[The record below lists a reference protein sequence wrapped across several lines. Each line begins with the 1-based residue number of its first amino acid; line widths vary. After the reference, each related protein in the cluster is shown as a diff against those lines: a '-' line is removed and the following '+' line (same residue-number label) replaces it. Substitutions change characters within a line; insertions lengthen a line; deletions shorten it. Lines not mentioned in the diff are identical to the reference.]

1 MKEQSIPVP
10 PVVSIVAACYNEAEN
25 LPEFVRRIRLAMR
38 QMPESWEIILVD
50 DGSIDHSWQVI
61 EQLRAEDPRVIG
73 LRLSRNFSHQN
84 ALIAGL
90 THARGRAIISLDS
103 DLQHPPEL
111 IPDMIQAWREGW
123 RVVMTCRREGRET
136 SAFKRLTSRYFY
148 KAFSF
153 LTDISMGSGASDFR
167 LLDRKALSVLLRF
180 AGTDRFLRGSVNW
193 MGFPSRSLHYQVG
206 ERAAGTSAYNL
217 SRMVSFSVTAMTSF
231 SMKPLRIGLW
241 IAGIVGLL
249 AVVELFYVLYIAMSG
264 AGVPGWASVAGLI
277 SFLFAM
283 HFAVMGIFGLYIS
296 RIYSALQSRPVFI
309 IDEYTG
315 VAKAESDGAPLA
327 TGWRMQERVESP
339 GPAHG

>member
-1 MKEQSIPVP
+1 MNPLTNIAP
-10 PVVSIVAACYNEAEN
+10 PVVSIVAACYNEADN
-25 LPEFVRRIRLAMR
+25 LPEFIARVARAMVRTG
-38 QMPESWEIILVD
+38 ESYELILVD
-50 DGSIDHSWQVI
+50 DGSIDHSWEVI
-61 EQLRAEDPRVIG
+61 ERERLANPNLIG

-90 THARGRAIISLDS
+90 AHARGRAVVTLDS

-111 IPDMIQAWREGW
+111 IPDMVAAWRDGW
-123 RVVMTCRREGRET
+123 RVVMTQRGDGRGT

-153 LTDISMGSGASDFR
+153 MTEVSVGAGASDFR
-167 LLDRKALSVLLRF
+167 LLDRKALAILLRF

-193 MGFPSRSLHYQVG
+193 MGFPSKTLCYQVG
-206 ERAAGTSAYNL
+206 QRTAGTSAYSL

-231 SMKPLRIGLW
+231 SMKPLRISLW

-249 AVVELFYVLYIAMSG
+249 AIGELAYVLYIALTG
-264 AGVPGWASVAGLI
+264 GGVPGWASVTGLI

-296 RIYSALQSRPVFI
+296 RIYSVLQSRPVFI
-309 IDEYTG
+309 VDQYCGTAAADPNVSGFE
-315 VAKAESDGAPLA
+315 DDLA
-327 TGWRMQERVESP
+327 ALRSP
-339 GPAHG
+339 AIRETVNG

>member
-1 MKEQSIPVP
+1 MKEQKITAP
-10 PVVSIVAACYNEAEN
+10 PVVSVVAACYNEADN
-25 LPEFVRRIRLAMR
+25 LPEFVRRIGLAMR
-38 QMPESWEIILVD
+38 QVPEPWELILVD
-50 DGSIDHSWQVI
+50 DGSIDHSWRVI
-61 EQLRAEDPRVIG
+61 EQLRAENPQLIG

-90 THARGRAIISLDS
+90 AHARGRAIVSLDS

-111 IPDMIQAWREGW
+111 IPEMIDAWREGW
-123 RVVMTCRREGRET
+123 RVVMTCRREGGET
-136 SAFKRLTSRYFY
+136 STFKRLTSRYFY

-153 LTDISMGSGASDFR
+153 MTDISMGSGASDFR

-193 MGFPSRSLHYQVG
+193 MGFPSKSLHYQVG

-217 SRMVSFSVTAMTSF
+217 ARMVSFSVTAMTSF

-241 IAGIVGLL
+241 IAGIVGLF
-249 AVVELFYVLYIAMSG
+249 AIAELFYVLYIAMSG

-283 HFAVMGIFGLYIS
+283 HFAVLGIFGLYIS
-296 RIYSALQSRPVFI
+296 RIYSVLQSRPVFI

-315 VAKAESDGAPLA
+315 VANAESDVAPLA
-327 TGWRMQERVESP
+327 AGSPIMAHIDSP
-339 GPAHG
+339 GPPHG